1 MAHIKNQLNIY
12 SNTKWRRLEALGKD
26 WLDTSRAK
34 TMQNEFNKERVG
46 MATGNVIEATNKQ
59 KAEWN

>member
-1 MAHIKNQLNIY
+1 MAAAGRH
-12 SNTKWRRLEALGKD
+12 LGRT
-26 WLDTSRAK
+26 LRTTAGPK

-59 KAEWN
+59 RAEWN